1 LIVHFGSTKNPRML
15 GFTLI
20 ELLVVIA
27 IIAIL
32 AAILFPVFAQ
42 AREKA
47 RQINCTSNEKQIG
60 LALQQYAQDY
70 DETYCGAWKPCVY
83 GSRVG
88 FAELIYPYVKN
99 AQVFKCPSSGSDQSQ
114 MVRWY
119 YWDWPK
125 GHPANPDVQSGSS
138 YAYNG
143 LAANN
148 TPIGTI
154 QAWNDAI
161 GAPLA
166 AIQEPA
172 NTIQVY
178 EGRWELNVW
187 GVWDTDVV
195 GNYYGLQWNG
205 NVDNPG
211 RIAKNH
217 SGGYNIL
224 WYDGHVKWVKHSQAR
239 DWYLSKP
246 GP

>member
-1 LIVHFGSTKNPRML
+1 MRRK

-32 AAILFPVFAQ
+32 AAILFPVFAK

-47 RQINCTSNEKQIG
+47 RQASCTSNTKQIG
-60 LALQQYAQDY
+60 LAEQQYAQDY
-70 DETYCGAWKPCVY
+70 DETYSGAWKDFAY

-88 FAELIYPYVKN
+88 FAQLIYPYVKSS
-99 AQVFKCPSSGSDQSQ
+99 QIFLCPSAGTDQSQ

-119 YWDWPK
+119 YWDWPQ
-125 GHPANPDVQSGSS
+125 GHAANPDVQAGSA

-143 LAANN
+143 LAADNN
-148 TPIGTI
+148 PIGTT
-154 QAWNDAI
+154 QAWNDQI

-166 AIQEPA
+166 SVQEPA
-172 NTIQVY
+172 ATIQVY

-187 GVWDTDVV
+187 GDWDTDVV
-195 GNYYGLQWNG
+195 GTYYGKTWAG
-205 NVDNPG
+205 NVNNPG
-211 RIAKNH
+211 RMAKNH
-217 SGGYNIL
+217 TEGIVIL
-224 WYDGHVKWVKHSQAR
+224 YYDGHAKWQQHTNAR
-239 DWYLSKP
+239 DWYLTKP

>member
-1 LIVHFGSTKNPRML
+1 MRRKA
-15 GFTLI
+15 FTLI

-32 AAILFPVFAQ
+32 AAILFPVFAK

-47 RQINCTSNEKQIG
+47 RQASCMSNEKQIG

-70 DETYCGAWKPCVY
+70 DETYCGAWKPGAY

-88 FAELIYPYVKN
+88 FAELVYPYVKS
-99 AQVFKCPSSGSDQSQ
+99 AQVFICPSSGHDQSQ

-119 YWDWPK
+119 YWDWGSNGQPV
-125 GHPANPDVQSGSS
+125 NPDVQAGTS
-138 YAYNG
+138 YSYNG
-143 LAANN
+143 LASNN
-148 TPIGTI
+148 PSIGTT

-161 GAPLA
+161 GAPMA
-166 AIQEPA
+166 AVQEPA
-172 NTIQVY
+172 ATIQVY

-205 NVDNPG
+205 NVENPG

-217 SGGYNIL
+217 TDGYNIL
-224 WYDGHVKWVKHSQAR
+224 WYDGHVKWVQHSNAR
-239 DWYLSKP
+239 DWYLIKP